1 MRKDGIR
8 KHGLP
13 SFLSQVREILVPFD
27 FEKKRCISRAEDERL
42 TGVVYDGI
50 WSHALV
56 AQLAVEFPHQ
66 GAIRAE
72 HPIDIAVCGFLYF
85 NFNSAF
91 PTVTQPTEKKHPP
104 VIDRG
109 MLFLFP
115 LYLVPVSA
123 TPFT

>member
-1 MRKDGIR
+1 MKKDGIR

-13 SFLSQVREILVPFD
+13 SFLSQVRDILVPFD

-42 TGVVYDGI
+42 SGVVYDGI

-91 PTVTQPTEKKHPP
+91 PPVTQPTERKSMPLSST
-104 VIDRG
+104 G
-109 MLFLFP
+109 ACFFFSLFTWFP
-115 LYLVPVSA
+115 
-123 TPFT
+123 